1 LRISKENKIKKIAK
15 VEKNSKKQEKKIP
28 NLKEAEKRMI
38 SIKTEQINVTIICKV
53 TLMTKKST

>member
-1 LRISKENKIKKIAK
+1 MRISKENKIKKIAK